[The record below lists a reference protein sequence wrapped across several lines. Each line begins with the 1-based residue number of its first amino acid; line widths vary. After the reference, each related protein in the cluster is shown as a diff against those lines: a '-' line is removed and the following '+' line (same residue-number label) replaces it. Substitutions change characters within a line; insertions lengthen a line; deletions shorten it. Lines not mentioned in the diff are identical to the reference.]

1 MPPTGEAAVH
11 PSPDDAGNMLSQLIG
26 RTRWRE
32 SDVAHVV
39 VEIEGCV
46 LDPVRPVQ
54 FESPGVL
61 GGFQRSSAINPTLPE
76 KRGCLTRDFPAG
88 PLACE
93 SLRGHGD
100 HLVGPNH
107 NDPCSGVN

>member
-1 MPPTGEAAVH
+1 
-11 PSPDDAGNMLSQLIG
+11 MLSQLIG

-61 GGFQRSSAINPTLPE
+61 GGFQRSSAINPTLFR
-76 KRGCLTRDFPAG
+76 KNGGVSPAISRQVRS
-88 PLACE
+88 LASRFE
-93 SLRGHGD
+93 VMATTLSGRTIMIRVLASTEVLGHG
-100 HLVGPNH
+100 VGPS
-107 NDPCSGVN
+107 DW